1 MQSRSEFQSSD
12 DLATEQ
18 FIRPSVETIDVSKL
32 EAIDDRLSLDAI
44 DATIPA
50 PLYTSPYEQ
59 VEVEQDVDVDD
70 VKVTIDHASMSFS
83 ASRNLVAPEKTAKRR
98 RAKPPIVEISAMTMI
113 LAAVAGAGA
122 FILGVVV
129 ASMVL

>member
-1 MQSRSEFQSSD
+1 MENRSEFHSTD

-18 FIRPSVETIDVSKL
+18 FTRP
-32 EAIDDRLSLDAI
+32 SLDAI

-50 PLYTSPYEQ
+50 PLDTSPYEQ
-59 VEVEQDVDVDD
+59 VEVDHEIEIDVEVER
-70 VKVTIDHASMSFS
+70 AAMSIS

-98 RAKPPIVEISAMTMI
+98 RQHPVLEVSATTMV

>member
-1 MQSRSEFQSSD
+1 MENRSEFHSTD

-18 FIRPSVETIDVSKL
+18 FTRPSLDSIDS
-32 EAIDDRLSLDAI
+32 
-44 DATIPA
+44 TIPA

-59 VEVEQDVDVDD
+59 VEVDHEIDIEVEQ
-70 VKVTIDHASMSFS
+70 AAMSIS

-98 RAKPPIVEISAMTMI
+98 RHNPVLEISTTTMI

-122 FILGVVV
+122 FILGVIV